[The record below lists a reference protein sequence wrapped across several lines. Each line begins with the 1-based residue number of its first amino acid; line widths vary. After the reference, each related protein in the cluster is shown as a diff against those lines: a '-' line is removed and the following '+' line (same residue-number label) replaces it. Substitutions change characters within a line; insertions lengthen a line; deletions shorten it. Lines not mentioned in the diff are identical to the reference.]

1 MIHRRDEFRGAQAT
15 IDKVHQLAK
24 DGKINLFTQY
34 QMASVKG
41 DKNLESI
48 DIKHD
53 NNEIK
58 NLKTDYVL
66 GFFGL
71 IMQLGPIANWGLNI
85 DKKTIEVDTE
95 KFETNQKG
103 IYAVG
108 DICNYPGKLKLI
120 LSGFHE
126 GALAARA
133 CFKLARPNEKYR
145 FEFTTS
151 SKTIKERLGVKKVIE
166 LYSANTPNGKKISIM
181 LEEIGYEYKV
191 INIDLNKGDQFK
203 PEFKKISPFSK
214 IPVIIDQD
222 NNKNIFESGA
232 ILMYLAE
239 QSGKF
244 YDTKDRL
251 EINQWLMAQMGYVGP
266 MLGQH
271 HQFHHYNPGK
281 SQFGEERYFKI
292 SKRIYEELDER
303 LSKSRFLAGENYTIA
318 DIGTFPWIARHEWH
332 DIGLK
337 NYKNLTRWYVE
348 ISEREAVKKG
358 FKFMNKDEVP
368 PKP

>member
-1 MIHRRDEFRGAQAT
+1 
-15 IDKVHQLAK
+15 
-24 DGKINLFTQY
+24 
-34 QMASVKG
+34 
-41 DKNLESI
+41 
-48 DIKHD
+48 
-53 NNEIK
+53 
-58 NLKTDYVL
+58 
-66 GFFGL
+66 
-71 IMQLGPIANWGLNI
+71 
-85 DKKTIEVDTE
+85 
-95 KFETNQKG
+95 
-103 IYAVG
+103 
-108 DICNYPGKLKLI
+108 
-120 LSGFHE
+120 
-126 GALAARA
+126 
-133 CFKLARPNEKYR
+133 
-145 FEFTTS
+145 
-151 SKTIKERLGVKKVIE
+151 
-166 LYSANTPNGKKISIM
+166 M

-203 PEFKKISPFSK
+203 PEFKKISPLSK

-337 NYKNLTRWYVE
+337 NYKNLTRWYNE
-348 ISEREAVKKG
+348 ISEREAVKRG

>member
-1 MIHRRDEFRGAQAT
+1 M
-15 IDKVHQLAK
+15 
-24 DGKINLFTQY
+24 
-34 QMASVKG
+34 
-41 DKNLESI
+41 
-48 DIKHD
+48 
-53 NNEIK
+53 
-58 NLKTDYVL
+58 
-66 GFFGL
+66 
-71 IMQLGPIANWGLNI
+71 
-85 DKKTIEVDTE
+85 
-95 KFETNQKG
+95 
-103 IYAVG
+103 
-108 DICNYPGKLKLI
+108 
-120 LSGFHE
+120 
-126 GALAARA
+126 
-133 CFKLARPNEKYR
+133 
-145 FEFTTS
+145 
-151 SKTIKERLGVKKVIE
+151 IE

-191 INIDLNKGDQFK
+191 VNIDLNKGDQFK
-203 PEFKKISPFSK
+203 PEFKKISPLSK

-303 LSKSRFLAGENYTIA
+303 LSQSRFLAGENYTIA

-337 NYKNLTRWYVE
+337 NFKNLTRWYVE